1 MFLCDKERVFLCD
14 KERVFLCDKERVFLC
29 DKERVFFVDA
39 KLHITN
45 GKAAIYCLEN
55 RLPVLSCH
63 PGTYYLCKE
72 KCRYCP
78 RIRGIGDHWKVQ
90 GHPPTFLGNTN
101 TIGDP
106 THVPHPLDC
115 QRRDIH
121 SESRRINTSAE
132 SGRENVRP
140 DPPKAKRRR
149 IRTVRCRERMI

>member
-1 MFLCDKERVFLCD
+1 MFLCD

-45 GKAAIYCLEN
+45 GKAAIYCPEN

-78 RIRGIGDHWKVQ
+78 RIRGIGDHGKVQ

-106 THVPHPLDC
+106 THSPTLWLASVGTYTQKAGDPTPVPRAGERMYVPT
-115 QRRDIH
+115 RRKRKG
-121 SESRRINTSAE
+121 EG
-132 SGRENVRP
+132 SGRSG
-140 DPPKAKRRR
+140 AGSG
-149 IRTVRCRERMI
+149 